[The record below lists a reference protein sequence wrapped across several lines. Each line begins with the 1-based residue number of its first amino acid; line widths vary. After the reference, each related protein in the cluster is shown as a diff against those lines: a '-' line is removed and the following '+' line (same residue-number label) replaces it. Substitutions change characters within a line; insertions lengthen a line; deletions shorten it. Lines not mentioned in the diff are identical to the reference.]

1 MRDLVRRLLPSVVLQ
16 WYRQRKKEQRN
27 KVLNELRIKGEVL
40 TKNDLIQQF
49 KAIGLASGDSLLVHA
64 SLSKIGFVENGAQTV
79 VEALLE
85 SVGSEGNLLMPNSPN
100 TSFQLDYIRN
110 LKEFDVANDRSGL
123 GAISEYFRKLPN
135 AIRSAHPTE
144 PVSCMG
150 PDAEWFTSEHFG
162 EITPYTSKSPFAKLS
177 QKGGKILYLGVTL
190 DNAGTNLHTLE
201 DAVSDFPFPVYT
213 QEVFEVN
220 VRFPDDRVECM
231 QTKVHNPVQ
240 SKERR
245 CDGLI
250 PLFIEKGVMQKVQIG
265 QAESLLVDAKGMLEV
280 MLEAYNKGG
289 VTMYTPQGTK

>member
-1 MRDLVRRLLPSVVLQ
+1 LLPSVVLQ

-49 KAIGLASGDSLLVHA
+49 KAIGISSGDSLLVHA
-64 SLSKIGFVENGAQTV
+64 SLSKIGFIENGPQTV

-85 SVGSEGNLLMPNSPN
+85 SVGQEGNLLMPNSPN
-100 TSFQLDYIRN
+100 TSFQLDYIRD
-110 LKEFDVANDRSGL
+110 LKVFDVVNDRSGL

-150 PDAEWFTSEHFG
+150 PDAEWFTADHFG
-162 EITPYTSKSPFAKLS
+162 ELTPYTAKSPFAKLS

-201 DAVSDFPFPVYT
+201 DAVSNFIYPVYFD
-213 QEVFEVN
+213 ELFKVDI
-220 VRFPDDRVECM
+220 RFPDGSVRSM
-231 QTKVHNPVQ
+231 QTLYRVRK
-240 SKERR
+240 
-245 CDGLI
+245 DA
-250 PLFIEKGVMQKVQIG
+250 VM
-265 QAESLLVDAKGMLEV
+265 D
-280 MLEAYNKGG
+280 
-289 VTMYTPQGTK
+289 